1 MDARRSVPF
10 AIFIH
15 LVLFSISSAEIQ
27 YMGPIVHRK
36 NPLCDLGCKCPEQEQ
51 NFALLDCS
59 RRGLLKLPT
68 SLQFDSPLSVINFQN
83 NHITSLATSTFSIVD
98 NIEELDLSLNQ
109 IIKID
114 NFTFVPFKSLALL
127 RLSHNYLSEITPGLL
142 DGLSNLRILEVGHNA
157 IQRLEKS
164 TFRAT
169 PNLQELRLQY
179 NPIFELPEEVFQFL
193 PKLER
198 LDLQDTGLVS
208 LPSDVFKPIPHLQW
222 LSLSSNA
229 FENVPE
235 EALSKAPIL
244 ESLDLSGNDFTYL
257 VRGNFR
263 RLSRVSLL
271 YLNHL
276 PRLRRI
282 EKDALAGLTSLKS
295 FSCSY
300 NPNLMYLDEEAFGS
314 ENSTREKTAPHEQLY
329 LRQNAL
335 RTLKSPLKMESWS
348 SLSFVDFAD
357 NPWNCDCKLRWMRQ
371 LKMETQMN
379 IICDSPPHLRGRPL
393 STVKTSEL
401 KCQDKWALTTFI
413 LTISTMVAFGLVVL
427 AASAVVCSRTRVGL
441 YVRAK
446 KQFAYAKV
454 TPKTE
459 SVDLEWDPSA
469 DI

>member
-1 MDARRSVPF
+1 MGS
-10 AIFIH
+10 
-15 LVLFSISSAEIQ
+15 LF
-27 YMGPIVHRK
+27 HRK
-36 NPLCDLGCKCPEQEQ
+36 NPLCDMGCKCPEQEQ
-51 NFALLDCS
+51 NFLLLDCS
-59 RRGLLKLPT
+59 QRGISKLPT
-68 SLQFDSPLSVINFQN
+68 SLEFNSPLSIINFQN
-83 NHITSLATSTFSIVD
+83 NRISSLAMSTFAIVD

-109 IIKID
+109 MTKID
-114 NFTFVPFKSLALL
+114 NFTFTPFKSLVLL
-127 RLSHNYLSEITPGLL
+127 RLSHNYLSDIAPGLL
-142 DGLSNLRILEVGHNA
+142 DGLSNLRVLEMGHNA
-157 IQRLEKS
+157 IQRLEKEA
-164 TFRAT
+164 FQAT

-179 NPIFELPEEVFQFL
+179 NPIFELPEQVFQFL

-208 LPSDVFKPIPHLQW
+208 LPSDVFMPTPHLQW
-222 LSLSSNA
+222 ISLSSNA

-235 EALSKAPIL
+235 EALSKAPVL
-244 ESLDLSGNDFTYL
+244 ENLDLSGNDFTCL
-257 VRGNFR
+257 VRGDFR

-271 YLNHL
+271 HLNNL

-300 NPNLMYLDEEAFGS
+300 NPNLIYLDEDAFGS
-314 ENSTREKTAPHEQLY
+314 ENSTISRVKTTPHEQLY

-348 SLSFVDFAD
+348 SLSFVDLAD
-357 NPWNCDCKLRWMRQ
+357 NPWKCDCNLRWMKQ

-379 IICDSPPHLRGRPL
+379 IVCDSPPHLRGRPL

-427 AASAVVCSRTRVGL
+427 AGSAVVCSRTRVGL

-446 KQFAYAKV
+446 KQFSYAKV

-459 SVDLEWDPSA
+459 TVDLEWDPSA